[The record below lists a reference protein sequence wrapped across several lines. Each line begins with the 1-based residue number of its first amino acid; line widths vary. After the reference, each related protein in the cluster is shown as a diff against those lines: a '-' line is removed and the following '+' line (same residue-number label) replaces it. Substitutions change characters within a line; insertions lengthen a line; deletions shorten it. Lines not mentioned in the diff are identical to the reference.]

1 MIKTLQ
7 NTLKQDKER
16 FTVPKSVQDIIPI
29 RRIWPDGVFQFGS
42 KYSKTLRFSDINYA
56 IASKEDKTAMFLSY
70 SELLNALDTGSTT
83 KITIN
88 NKRLDRRNFEQEILI
103 PPKGDDLD
111 GGRKEYNA
119 MLLDKVTD
127 SSNSVVQER
136 YITLSVHKKN
146 VEEARAFFD
155 RTVHDASSRLN
166 HMDSH
171 CEEMDA
177 ADRLHILHDFYRV
190 GEESEFR
197 FDLRENMKNGR
208 SFKDAICP
216 DSMEFKKDHFIMGG
230 KYGRVLFLKEYAS
243 YIKDSMI
250 NELTSLNR
258 SLMLSIDIIPV
269 PTDEAVREMQNRL
282 LGVET
287 NVTNWQ
293 RRQNANNN
301 FSAVVP
307 YDLEQQRKETREMLD
322 DLTTRDQRMMFAV
335 VTLVHLA
342 DSKEELD
349 SDMLQSSARTARE
362 AAVQTARYQQAAKA
376 AQATAQ
382 KASQA
387 AGRALRAILSA
398 ARSLAAAMMA
408 GGSTVLSMVLV
419 ICLIGLLIASPF
431 GIFFSGEDSGT
442 GYTMPEAVTMLNT
455 EFTDRIEQIK
465 AENSYDELD
474 MDNAGS
480 AAMVANWRDVLAV
493 YAVRTTTDASSPDE
507 VATLTEEKLDIL
519 RQIFWEMNE
528 ISYWLETVPGGE
540 DEEDTVILHIRVA
553 VKDHLQMAEA
563 YHFTTEQKKLLEELM
578 QPEYEE
584 LFMRLTG
591 SYQDIALSD
600 KEVAEIM
607 ENLPA
612 DLSENRKQVVLTAY
626 QLLGKVHYFWG
637 GKSLIIGWDSRWG
650 MPMKVTAEGS
660 STTGTVRPF
669 GLDCSGMVDWV
680 FYNQSGG
687 QYVIGHGGGATAQH
701 SYCTP
706 IAWSDAQPG
715 DLVFYPGDS
724 HVGIVC
730 GFDSGGNIMI
740 IHCASGANNVV
751 VTGKIGFTSIGRPE
765 YFAD

>member
-1 MIKTLQ
+1 MKKIKEKPTLSERIKEKAVSTPRELLRRGLDDGSERLRTQLRDTAQHGQADEYGGDAIEDTAARGLRRAEKELTRQRKKKTLEQPPEGGAPAADATEQKPSAVKGKDTTSAGSQPQAAAERGRQHARQDAAQKAAKVKTKDAYIGAQTETQVTVAADPQRQGQRVFMEERGRKAARWQAEQKRAVSRRRIKTAQALHSDRDGSAMPDRMRSEQ
-7 NTLKQDKER
+7 IPHIKER
-16 FTVPKSVQDIIPI
+16 AETSLPKPARKKHLPMGRDIVSVSP
-29 RRIWPDGVFQFGS
+29 RS
-42 KYSKTLRFSDINYA
+42 KKIADTAKTL
-56 IASKEDKTAMFLSY
+56 
-70 SELLNALDTGSTT
+70 
-83 KITIN
+83 
-88 NKRLDRRNFEQEILI
+88 
-103 PPKGDDLD
+103 
-111 GGRKEYNA
+111 
-119 MLLDKVTD
+119 
-127 SSNSVVQER
+127 
-136 YITLSVHKKN
+136 
-146 VEEARAFFD
+146 
-155 RTVHDASSRLN
+155 
-166 HMDSH
+166 
-171 CEEMDA
+171 
-177 ADRLHILHDFYRV
+177 
-190 GEESEFR
+190 ESAQ
-197 FDLRENMKNGR
+197 KQ
-208 SFKDAICP
+208 
-216 DSMEFKKDHFIMGG
+216 
-230 KYGRVLFLKEYAS
+230 
-243 YIKDSMI
+243 
-250 NELTSLNR
+250 
-258 SLMLSIDIIPV
+258 
-269 PTDEAVREMQNRL
+269 AV
-282 LGVET
+282 
-287 NVTNWQ
+287 
-293 RRQNANNN
+293 
-301 FSAVVP
+301 
-307 YDLEQQRKETREMLD
+307 
-322 DLTTRDQRMMFAV
+322 
-335 VTLVHLA
+335 
-342 DSKEELD
+342 
-349 SDMLQSSARTARE
+349 MLQSSARTARE
-362 AAVQTARYQQAAKA
+362 VAVQTARYQQAAKA

-387 AGRALRAILSA
+387 AGCALRSIIA
-398 ARSLAAAMMA
+398 AAQSLLAAIAA
-408 GGSTVLSMVLV
+408 GGSTVVAMVLV
-419 ICLIGLLIASPF
+419 ICLIGLLIVSPF

-442 GYTMPEAVTMLNT
+442 GYTMPEAVSVLNG
-455 EFTDRIEQIK
+455 EFAARIEQIK
-465 AENSYDELD
+465 AENPYDELD

-480 AAMVANWRDVLAV
+480 AAMISNWRDVLAV

-519 RQIFWEMNE
+519 RQIFWDMNE
-528 ISYWLETVPGGE
+528 ISYWLETISGGE

-591 SYQDIALSD
+591 SYQNIALSD

-607 ENLPA
+607 EKLPA
-612 DLSENRKQVVLTAY
+612 DLSEERKQVVLTAY

-730 GFDSGGNIMI
+730 GFDSSGNIMV
-740 IHCASGANNVV
+740 IHCASSENNVV
-751 VTGKIGFTSIGRPE
+751 VTGKSGFTSIGRPE

>member
-1 MIKTLQ
+1 MEKIKEKPALGERV
-7 NTLKQDKER
+7 KEKA
-16 FTVPKSVQDIIPI
+16 VSAPK
-29 RRIWPDGVFQFGS
+29 
-42 KYSKTLRFSDINYA
+42 
-56 IASKEDKTAMFLSY
+56 
-70 SELLNALDTGSTT
+70 ELLRKGLDDGSE
-83 KITIN
+83 
-88 NKRLDRRNFEQEILI
+88 RLRTQLRDTAQQGRRDEY
-103 PPKGDDLD
+103 
-111 GGRKEYNA
+111 GG
-119 MLLDKVTD
+119 
-127 SSNSVVQER
+127 
-136 YITLSVHKKN
+136 
-146 VEEARAFFD
+146 
-155 RTVHDASSRLN
+155 
-166 HMDSH
+166 
-171 CEEMDA
+171 
-177 ADRLHILHDFYRV
+177 
-190 GEESEFR
+190 
-197 FDLRENMKNGR
+197 
-208 SFKDAICP
+208 DAIE
-216 DSMEFKKDHFIMGG
+216 DTA
-230 KYGRVLFLKEYAS
+230 AS
-243 YIKDSMI
+243 GLRRAEK
-250 NELTSLNR
+250 ELTR
-258 SLMLSIDIIPV
+258 QRKKKPQEQPPEGGA
-269 PTDEAVREMQNRL
+269 PTADATEQKPSAIKGKDTTSAGPQPQSAAERGRQ
-282 LGVET
+282 
-287 NVTNWQ
+287 Q
-293 RRQNANNN
+293 ARQNAAQKAAKVKTKDTYIGAQTETQVTVAAEPQRQGQRV
-301 FSAVVP
+301 FMEERGRKAARWQAEQKQAVSRHQVKTAQALHSDRDGSTMPDRKRSAQTP
-307 YDLEQQRKETREMLD
+307 RIKERAATSLPKSARKHSLPMERKVSPTLSRSRKTGD
-322 DLTTRDQRMMFAV
+322 AV
-335 VTLVHLA
+335 KATESAQKQAV
-342 DSKEELD
+342 
-349 SDMLQSSARTARE
+349 MLQSSAHAARE
-362 AAVQTARYQQAAKA
+362 AVVQTTRYQQAAKA

-465 AENSYDELD
+465 AENPHDELD

-480 AAMVANWRDVLAV
+480 AAMISNWRDVLAV

-519 RQIFWEMNE
+519 RQIFWDMNA
-528 ISYWLETVPGGE
+528 ISYWVETISGDK
-540 DEEDTVILHIRVA
+540 DESDTAILHITVT
-553 VKDHLQMAEA
+553 VKDHLQMADE
-563 YHFTTEQKKLLEELM
+563 YRFTADQRKLLEELM
-578 QPEYEE
+578 QPEYQE
-584 LFMRLTG
+584 LFAALTG
-591 SYQDIALSD
+591 SYQDIELSPD
-600 KEVAEIM
+600 EVAKIM

-612 DLSENRKQVVLTAY
+612 DLSEERKQVVLTAY

-637 GKSLIIGWDSRWG
+637 GKSLVIGWDSRWG

-751 VTGKIGFTSIGRPE
+751 VTSKEGFTAVSRPF
-765 YFAD
+765 YYSK